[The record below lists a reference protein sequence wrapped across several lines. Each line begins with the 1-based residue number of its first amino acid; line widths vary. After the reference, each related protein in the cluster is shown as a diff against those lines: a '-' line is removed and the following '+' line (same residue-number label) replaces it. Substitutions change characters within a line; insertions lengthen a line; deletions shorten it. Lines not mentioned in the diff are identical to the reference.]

1 MDEVYFQY
9 LHQLAIESP
18 MFRKWRNLQNGEIYK
33 YDRIEHLKPEDED
46 KLLKALR
53 GASARHHRRQEKKG
67 DPWGIRSRHPFSYDG
82 MSKLPAVIIPP
93 GVARIDNM
101 EMLAKLAETMPYV
114 ETANDRSLAEA
125 QEGARA
131 ELELDGERADRMDA
145 EANERSAERDRLA
158 AELGGGEGG
167 ALSPR
172 RAR

>member
-9 LHQLAIESP
+9 LHQLAIEP
-18 MFRKWRNLQNGEIYK
+18 PTFRKWRNLQNGEIYK
-33 YDRIEHLKPEDED
+33 YNRIEHLKPEDED

-101 EMLAKLAETMPYV
+101 EMLAKLAETMPHV
-114 ETANDRSLAEA
+114 ETANGRSLTR
-125 QEGARA
+125 GARGS
-131 ELELDGERADRMDA
+131 E
-145 EANERSAERDRLA
+145 
-158 AELGGGEGG
+158 GGARGREGG
-167 ALSPR
+167 AL
-172 RAR
+172 